1 MIPIR
6 TVARLNMRLRN
17 PRILMRIA
25 EGEGVNVGI
34 VRFCVVAVSFVLPLS
49 WARIRSKRSFAT
61 SPESCLSPL

>member
-6 TVARLNMRLRN
+6 TVARLKMRLRN
-17 PRILMRIA
+17 HRILMRIA

-34 VRFCVVAVSFVLPLS
+34 VRFCVVVVPFVLPSS
-49 WARIRSKRSFAT
+49 WARIRSKTMLAT